1 MSAQYVAS
9 PRRACVALSCRS
21 STSSDQGLVPVS
33 SALGERYRRLANR
46 QDPLGQAAAAAAQ
59 IVDRSAS
66 TASYVLRQYPLARLA
81 VFGYLLLLHLYLY
94 ILLSSMQHAAVVSEA
109 AEAGVAAAHAAA
121 LKHV

>member
-1 MSAQYVAS
+1 M
-9 PRRACVALSCRS
+9 
-21 STSSDQGLVPVS
+21 PVS
-33 SALGERYRRLANR
+33 SALGERYRRLVNR

-94 ILLSSMQHAAVVSEA
+94 ILLSSMQHAAVASEA
-109 AEAGVAAAHAAA
+109 QAGAAAAHAAA
-121 LKHV
+121 LNRNA